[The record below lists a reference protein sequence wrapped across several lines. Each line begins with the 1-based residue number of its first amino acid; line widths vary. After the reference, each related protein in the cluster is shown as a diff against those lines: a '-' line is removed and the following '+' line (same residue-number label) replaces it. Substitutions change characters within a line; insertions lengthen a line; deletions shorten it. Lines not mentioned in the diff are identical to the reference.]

1 MNSNFETELNGKII
15 EVLPEIKPNSVILA
29 RFGSAPVNIIERFV
43 ESIKKLVAER
53 KLSPVLLMLIPVYS
67 DMEIEILDE
76 DRMREFGWVRIEK
89 IEEKTND

>member
-1 MNSNFETELNGKII
+1 MSNDFETELNGKLI

-53 KLSPVLLMLIPVYS
+53 KLSPVLLIPVYS

-76 DRMREFGWVRIEK
+76 DRMREHGWVRIEK
-89 IEEKTND
+89 VEEKTNG